1 MGTFVC
7 MALQGIILFH
17 HFSFFSLLFCS
28 SPHSHLFQSCQP
40 SWIFLHPF
48 FHPVS
53 AGPLSSSSLCIMW
66 WHLFTTQ
73 ASGCLLLCSVIWLLP
88 FPEWGH
94 SLGQQSM
101 DRTRQHTCRKARDT
115 SVRFY
120 LNTHRP
126 NDWPCVFS
134 LVSSFSSHVCIK
146 NRHIMDLSLST
157 TTQSRYRNILYVVI
171 GTSLLGTS
179 PESFIPLGTL
189 FWLQVKSHNLAQP
202 CHLILWRQRL
212 RVLLLNTQVALIL
225 IQATSWSSRRCR
237 RLSPGSLPAK
247 SASFA
252 ETWACIYLYCIRCFT
267 HTHYNYLHFHVSE
280 RK

>member
-1 MGTFVC
+1 MPMINWAPLYMYGFTRNYS
-7 MALQGIILFH
+7 IS
-17 HFSFFSLLFCS
+17 SFFAVHSFPS
-28 SPHSHLFQSCQP
+28 SFNHPCQP

-53 AGPLSSSSLCIMW
+53 AGPRSSSSLCIMW

-101 DRTRQHTCRKARDT
+101 DRTRQRSCRKARDT

-134 LVSSFSSHVCIK
+134 LVSSFSSHVCVK

-157 TTQSRYRNILYVVI
+157 TTQSRYRNICSHRNKPPGNLPRELH
-171 GTSLLGTS
+171 SLGD
-179 PESFIPLGTL
+179 I
-189 FWLQVKSHNLAQP
+189 
-202 CHLILWRQRL
+202 IL
-212 RVLLLNTQVALIL
+212 VA
-225 IQATSWSSRRCR
+225 
-237 RLSPGSLPAK
+237 
-247 SASFA
+247 
-252 ETWACIYLYCIRCFT
+252 
-267 HTHYNYLHFHVSE
+267 SE
-280 RK
+280 VT

>member
-1 MGTFVC
+1 
-7 MALQGIILFH
+7 MALQRMILFH
-17 HFSFFSLLFCS
+17 HFSAS
-28 SPHSHLFQSCQP
+28 SFAVLPFPTSFNHPCQP

-120 LNTHRP
+120 LNTHR
-126 NDWPCVFS
+126 DQMIDLVFFS
-134 LVSSFSSHVCIK
+134 LVSSFSSHVCVK

-157 TTQSRYRNILYVVI
+157 TTQNRNI
-171 GTSLLGTS
+171 
-179 PESFIPLGTL
+179 
-189 FWLQVKSHNLAQP
+189 
-202 CHLILWRQRL
+202 
-212 RVLLLNTQVALIL
+212 
-225 IQATSWSSRRCR
+225 
-237 RLSPGSLPAK
+237 
-247 SASFA
+247 
-252 ETWACIYLYCIRCFT
+252 
-267 HTHYNYLHFHVSE
+267 
-280 RK
+280 